1 MKTEIASAVT
11 ETLLYHEQ
19 TKHHYHRYARSAGF
33 LDWANQPNP
42 FRCYEGVTPL
52 RLPLLQ
58 KDPASE
64 HPALYER
71 SRNAFQDFT
80 RETIGTLLEL
90 SLGLSAWKSIPGSS
104 WALRMNPSSGNLH
117 PTEAH
122 LILPAL
128 PGVTAGVFHYNSY
141 LHALEPRAQ
150 VPETLWQR
158 IKEHLHTDGFLV
170 ALTSIFWRE
179 AWKYGERAFR
189 YCQHDVG
196 HALAALSFSA
206 NLLGW
211 KVTWLNAVSDEE
223 IARLLGFDQTRWPE
237 FELEHPELLCFV
249 HRNEEPQIPRDL
261 PREFVSEFS
270 GLEFQ
275 GTPNQLSEDHVDWEI
290 ISRVAEATA
299 KPQGYF
305 FLSPQGTSGE
315 RIEERGI
322 PNKDAPPLPGPLL
335 HPMEERE
342 KTRLAFAAPGRP
354 GLPDTTRLFYAPTA
368 QSRIPAA
375 QIVRQRRSAVA
386 FDGVS
391 SITKNQFCT
400 MLDKTLPRDA
410 CAPFDLGLTAP
421 CVHLLLFV
429 HRVTGLEPGLY
440 FLLRAERDLPALQ
453 QKCHRHFV
461 WRPVD
466 ASLPLYLLQAG
477 DFQSTAT
484 SVSCGQSIAG
494 DGAFS
499 LGMIAR
505 FREELEAAPC
515 RYRHLFWETGMI
527 GQVLYLEA
535 EAAGVRATG
544 IGCFFDDPVHE
555 LMGLPDHAFQSLYH
569 FTVGGPLEDAR
580 LATRAAYHHLET
592 SVH

>member
-1 MKTEIASAVT
+1 MNTVDVSAVT

-42 FRCYEGVTPL
+42 FRFHEGVTAV

-58 KDPASE
+58 KDPASK
-64 HPALYER
+64 HLALYER
-71 SRNAFQDFT
+71 SRNAFHDLT
-80 RETIGTLLEL
+80 RETIGAFLEL
-90 SLGLSAWKSIPGSS
+90 SLGLSAWKSIPGNS

-128 PGVTAGVFHYNSY
+128 AGATAGIFHYNSF
-141 LHALEPRAQ
+141 LHALEPRAE
-150 VPETLWQR
+150 VPETLWQH

-196 HALAALSFSA
+196 HAMAALSFSA

-223 IARLLGFDQTRWPE
+223 IARVLGFDQTRWPE

-249 HRNEEPQIPRDL
+249 HRSGAQRIPRDL
-261 PREFVSEFS
+261 PREIVSEFS
-270 GLEFQ
+270 GLKFQ

-299 KPQGYF
+299 NVGQASSLPVHGAS
-305 FLSPQGTSGE
+305 SPRVLDGRMPPELADKMS
-315 RIEERGI
+315 
-322 PNKDAPPLPGPLL
+322 AP
-335 HPMEERE
+335 HFQ
-342 KTRLAFAAPGRP
+342 TCS
-354 GLPDTTRLFYAPTA
+354 DTTRPFYAPTA
-368 QSRIPAA
+368 QSEIPAA
-375 QIVRQRRSAVA
+375 QIIRQRRSAVSL
-386 FDGVS
+386 DGVS
-391 SITKNQFCT
+391 SITENQFCA

-410 CAPFDLGLTAP
+410 CAPFDLGLTVAY
-421 CVHLLLFV
+421 VHLLLFV

-453 QKCHRHFV
+453 QKCHRHFL

-466 ASLPLYLLQAG
+466 EALPLYLLQAG

-484 SVSCGQSIAG
+484 SVSCHQSIVAT
-494 DGAFS
+494 ALS
-499 LGMIAR
+499 LWA
-505 FREELEAAPC
+505 
-515 RYRHLFWETGMI
+515 
-527 GQVLYLEA
+527 
-535 EAAGVRATG
+535 
-544 IGCFFDDPVHE
+544 
-555 LMGLPDHAFQSLYH
+555 
-569 FTVGGPLEDAR
+569 
-580 LATRAAYHHLET
+580 
-592 SVH
+592 

>member
-1 MKTEIASAVT
+1 MTSVTTSPQSIMQQVLDSAVT
-11 ETLLYHEQ
+11 ETLLYHDQ
-19 TKHHYHRYARSAGF
+19 TKHHFHRYARSAGF

-42 FRCYEGVTPL
+42 FRAYEGVTAVK
-52 RLPLLQ
+52 LPLLQ

-64 HPALYER
+64 HLALYER
-71 SRNAFQDFT
+71 SRNACQDFT
-80 RETIGTLLEL
+80 RETIGAFLEL
-90 SLGLSAWKSIPGSS
+90 SLGLSAWKSIPGST

-128 PGVTAGVFHYNSY
+128 PGVNAGIFHYNPF
-141 LHALEPRAQ
+141 LHALEPRAE
-150 VPETLWQR
+150 VPETLWQQ

-223 IARLLGFDQTRWPE
+223 IARLLGFDQTQWPE

-249 HRNEEPQIPRDL
+249 HRNEEQQVPRDL
-261 PREFVSEFS
+261 PAEIVSEFS
-270 GLEFQ
+270 RLEFQ

-299 KPQGYF
+299 KPRSWEG
-305 FLSPQGTSGE
+305 
-315 RIEERGI
+315 
-322 PNKDAPPLPGPLL
+322 
-335 HPMEERE
+335 
-342 KTRLAFAAPGRP
+342 AFAASSRP
-354 GLPDTTRLFYAPTA
+354 GLPDTTRPFYAPTA
-368 QSRIPAA
+368 QSGIPAA
-375 QIVRQRRSAVA
+375 QIIRQRRSAVA
-386 FDGVS
+386 FDGVT
-391 SITKNQFCT
+391 SITKNQFYT

-410 CAPFDLGLTAP
+410 CAPFDLGLTVA

-440 FLLRAERDLPALQ
+440 FWLRAERDLPALQ
-453 QKCHRHFV
+453 SRVAGCHRHFL
-461 WRPVD
+461 WRPV
-466 ASLPLYLLQAG
+466 AEALPLYLLQAG
-477 DFQSTAT
+477 DFQSTAS
-484 SVSCGQSIAG
+484 SVSCQQSIAG

-505 FREELEAAPC
+505 FREELETAPD

-535 EAAGVRATG
+535 EAQGVRATG

-555 LMGLPDHAFQSLYH
+555 LMGLAGDAFQSLYH
-569 FTVGGPLEDAR
+569 FTVGGPREDAR
-580 LATRAAYHHLET
+580 LATRAAYHHLEAPAR
-592 SVH
+592 

>member
-1 MKTEIASAVT
+1 MNTAIDSAVT

-19 TKHHYHRYARSAGF
+19 TKHHFHRYARSAGF

-42 FRCYEGVTPL
+42 FRFYEGVTPV

-58 KDPASE
+58 KDPSSE
-64 HPALYER
+64 HLALYER

-80 RETIGTLLEL
+80 HDNIGAFLEL
-90 SLGLSAWKSIPGSS
+90 SLGLSAWKSIPGST

-122 LILPAL
+122 LILPAPACAAAVAAGRL
-128 PGVTAGVFHYNSY
+128 PGVTAGIFHYNSF
-141 LHALEPRAQ
+141 LHALEPRAEL
-150 VPETLWQR
+150 PETLWQQ
-158 IKEHLHTDGFLV
+158 IKEHLHTDGFFV

-211 KVTWLNAVSDEE
+211 KVTWLNALSDEE
-223 IARLLGFDQTRWPE
+223 IAMLLGFNQTQWPE

-249 HRNEEPQIPRDL
+249 HRSGERRIPRDL
-261 PREFVSEFS
+261 PREIVSEFS

-299 KPQGYF
+299 KPKSWEGA
-305 FLSPQGTSGE
+305 SAASG
-315 RIEERGI
+315 
-322 PNKDAPPLPGPLL
+322 
-335 HPMEERE
+335 H
-342 KTRLAFAAPGRP
+342 P
-354 GLPDTTRLFYAPTA
+354 GLANAQRPFSAPTA
-368 QSRIPAA
+368 QSGIPAA
-375 QIVRQRRSAVA
+375 QIIRQRRSAVA
-386 FDGVS
+386 LDGIT
-391 SITKNQFCT
+391 SITKNHFCA

-410 CAPFDLGLTAP
+410 CAPFDLGLTVS

-453 QKCHRHFV
+453 QKCHRHFL

-466 ASLPLYLLQAG
+466 EAPPLYLLEAG

-505 FREELEAAPC
+505 FREELEAAPH

-555 LMGLPDHAFQSLYH
+555 LMGLPDDAFQSLYH
-569 FTVGGPLEDAR
+569 FTVGGPREDAR
-580 LATRAAYHHLET
+580 LATRAAYLPAPGLRQAGHHLEAPAL
-592 SVH
+592 

>member
-1 MKTEIASAVT
+1 MKTEVNSAVT

-19 TKHHYHRYARSAGF
+19 TKHHFHRYARSLGF

-42 FRCYEGVTPL
+42 FRSYEGVTAV

-58 KDPASE
+58 KDAASDQM
-64 HPALYER
+64 ALYER
-71 SRNAFQDFT
+71 RRNAFQNFT
-80 RETIGTLLEL
+80 RETIGAFLEL

-117 PTEAH
+117 PTEAN
-122 LILPAL
+122 LILPPL
-128 PGVTAGVFHYNSY
+128 PGITASVFHYNPF
-141 LHALEPRAQ
+141 LHALEPRAE
-150 VPETLWQR
+150 VPATLWQH

-211 KVTWLNAVSDEE
+211 KVSWLNAVSDEE
-223 IARLLGFDQTRWPE
+223 LARLLGFDQTPWPE

-249 HRNEEPQIPRDL
+249 HHSGEQRNPRDL
-261 PREFVSEFS
+261 SREIVSEFS
-270 GLEFQ
+270 ELEFQ

-290 ISRVAEATA
+290 ISCVAAATA
-299 KPQGYF
+299 KAQSEEGAF
-305 FLSPQGTSGE
+305 TSP
-315 RIEERGI
+315 
-322 PNKDAPPLPGPLL
+322 
-335 HPMEERE
+335 H
-342 KTRLAFAAPGRP
+342 RP
-354 GLPDTTRLFYAPTA
+354 GQPDTTRPFYVATA
-368 QSRIPAA
+368 ESRIPAA
-375 QIVRQRRSAVA
+375 QIIRRRRSAVA
-386 FDGVS
+386 FDGIT

-400 MLDKTLPRDA
+400 MLDKTLPRHA

-453 QKCHRHFV
+453 QKCHRHFL

-466 ASLPLYLLQAG
+466 EALPLYLLQAG
-477 DFQSTAT
+477 DFQSTAS

-494 DGAFS
+494 DSAFS

-505 FREELEAAPC
+505 FREELETAPC

-527 GQVLYLEA
+527 GQILYLEA
-535 EAAGVRATG
+535 EAQGVRATG

-555 LMGLPDHAFQSLYH
+555 LMGLPDDAFQSLYH
-569 FTVGGPLEDAR
+569 FTVGGPREDAR
-580 LATRAAYHHLET
+580 LATRAAYHHLEAPAR
-592 SVH
+592 

>member
-1 MKTEIASAVT
+1 MKTQIDSAVS

-33 LDWANQPNP
+33 MDWANQPNP
-42 FRCYEGVTPL
+42 FRCYEGVTAV

-58 KDPASE
+58 KDPAGE
-64 HPALYER
+64 HLALYER
-71 SRNAFQDFT
+71 SRSVSRDFT
-80 RETIGTLLEL
+80 SETIGAFLEL
-90 SLGLSAWKSIPGSS
+90 SLGLSAWKSIPGNS

-117 PTEAH
+117 PTEGY

-128 PGVTAGVFHYNSY
+128 PGVIAGVFHYNSY
-141 LHALEPRAQ
+141 LHALEPRAEL
-150 VPETLWQR
+150 PETLWPQ
-158 IKEHLHTDGFLV
+158 IKQHLHSDGFLV
-170 ALTSIFWRE
+170 ALSSIFWRE

-223 IARLLGFDQTRWPE
+223 IGRLMGFDQTQWPE
-237 FELEHPELLCFV
+237 FESEHPELLCFV
-249 HRNEEPQIPRDL
+249 HRSGEQGIPRDL
-261 PREFVSEFS
+261 SREIVSEFS
-270 GLEFQ
+270 GLRFQ
-275 GTPNQLSEDHVDWEI
+275 GWPNRLSRDHVDWEI

-299 KPQGYF
+299 TPKH
-305 FLSPQGTSGE
+305 
-315 RIEERGI
+315 EE
-322 PNKDAPPLPGPLL
+322 
-335 HPMEERE
+335 
-342 KTRLAFAAPGRP
+342 AALTVPVRP
-354 GLPDTTRLFYAPTA
+354 RPFYAPPT
-368 QSRIPAA
+368 QCGIPAA
-375 QIVRQRRSAVA
+375 QIIRQRRSAVA

-391 SITKNQFCT
+391 SITKDQFCA
-400 MLDKTLPRDA
+400 MLDKTLPRDGS
-410 CAPFDLGLTAP
+410 APFDLGLTVS

-453 QKCHRHFV
+453 QKCHRHFL
-461 WRPVD
+461 WRPVVETL
-466 ASLPLYLLQAG
+466 SLYLLQTG
-477 DFQSTAT
+477 DFQSTAA
-484 SVSCGQSIAG
+484 SVSCGQAIAG
-494 DGAFS
+494 ESAFS

-505 FREELEAAPC
+505 FREEVETAPY
-515 RYRHLFWETGMI
+515 RYRQLFWETGMI

-555 LMGLPDHAFQSLYH
+555 LMGLPDDAFQSLYH
-569 FTVGGPLEDAR
+569 FTVGSPRDDAR
-580 LATRAAYHHLET
+580 LATLAAYRHLEAPVR
-592 SVH
+592 SEAMPRHPLV

>member
-1 MKTEIASAVT
+1 MKTELDPAVT
-11 ETLLYHEQ
+11 TTLLYHEQ
-19 TKHHYHRYARSAGF
+19 TKHHLHRYARSSGF
-33 LDWANQPNP
+33 LDWASQPNP
-42 FRCYEGVTPL
+42 FRCYEGVTAAG
-52 RLPLLQ
+52 LPLLQ
-58 KDPASE
+58 KDPASG
-64 HPALYER
+64 HLALYER

-80 RETIGTLLEL
+80 RETIGALLEL
-90 SLGLSAWKSIPGSS
+90 SLGLSAWKSIPEST

-128 PGVTAGVFHYNSY
+128 PGITAGVFHYNSF
-141 LHALEPRAQ
+141 LHALEPRAE
-150 VPETLWQR
+150 VPETPWQH

-189 YCQHDVG
+189 YCQHDIG

-211 KVTWLNAVSDEE
+211 KVTWLNGVSDEE
-223 IARLLGFDQTRWPE
+223 IARLLGSNQTRWPE
-237 FELEHPELLCFV
+237 FELEYPELLCFV
-249 HRNEEPQIPRDL
+249 HRNGEQRIPQDL
-261 PREFVSEFS
+261 PPGIVSEIS
-270 GLEFQ
+270 GLEFR
-275 GTPNQLSEDHVDWEI
+275 GTPNQLSADHVDWEI

-299 KPQGYF
+299 KPGSGQGAF
-305 FLSPQGTSGE
+305 GAAVPGHSGSPNPT
-315 RIEERGI
+315 R
-322 PNKDAPPLPGPLL
+322 PL
-335 HPMEERE
+335 
-342 KTRLAFAAPGRP
+342 
-354 GLPDTTRLFYAPTA
+354 YAPTT

-375 QIVRQRRSAVA
+375 QIIRQRRSAVA

-391 SITKNQFCT
+391 GITKDQFCA

-410 CAPFDLGLTAP
+410 CAPFDLGLTVP

-440 FLLRAERDLPALQ
+440 FLLRAERDLSALR
-453 QKCHRHFV
+453 QKCHRHFL
-461 WRPVD
+461 WSPVD
-466 ASLPLYLLQAG
+466 EALPLYLLQAG

-505 FREELEAAPC
+505 FREELETAPC

-527 GQVLYLEA
+527 GQILYLEA
-535 EAAGVRATG
+535 EAQGVRGTG
-544 IGCFFDDPVHE
+544 IGCFFDDHVHE
-555 LMGLPDHAFQSLYH
+555 LMGLADDAFQSLYH
-569 FTVGGPLEDAR
+569 FTVGGPREDAR
-580 LATRAAYHHLET
+580 LATRAAYHHLDPLAVT
-592 SVH
+592 SFKEQASED

>member
-1 MKTEIASAVT
+1 MKTEIDSAVT

-19 TKHHYHRYARSAGF
+19 TKHHFHRYAKSAGF

-42 FRCYEGVTPL
+42 FRSYEGVTPV

-58 KDPASE
+58 EDPACG
-64 HPALYER
+64 HLALYER

-80 RETIGTLLEL
+80 RETIGAFLEL
-90 SLGLSAWKSIPGSS
+90 SLGLSAWKSIPGKS

-117 PTEAH
+117 PTEAY

-128 PGVTAGVFHYNSY
+128 PGITAGVFHYSPL
-141 LHALEPRAQ
+141 LHALEPRAE
-150 VPETLWQR
+150 VPEYLWQQ
-158 IKEHLHTDGFLV
+158 IKEHLQTGGFLV

-223 IARLLGFDQTRWPE
+223 IAKLLGFDQTQWPE
-237 FELEHPELLCFV
+237 FESEHPELLCFV
-249 HRNEEPQIPRDL
+249 HRSGEHRIPRDL
-261 PREFVSEFS
+261 PPEIVSEFS
-270 GLEFQ
+270 GLRFQ
-275 GTPNQLSEDHVDWEI
+275 GRPNRLSEDHVDWEI
-290 ISRVAEATA
+290 ISRVAEATT
-299 KPQGYF
+299 KPKH
-305 FLSPQGTSGE
+305 
-315 RIEERGI
+315 EE
-322 PNKDAPPLPGPLL
+322 
-335 HPMEERE
+335 
-342 KTRLAFAAPGRP
+342 AALTVPVRH
-354 GLPDTTRLFYAPTA
+354 GLPDTTSPLYTPPT
-368 QSRIPAA
+368 QSKIPAA
-375 QIVRQRRSAVA
+375 QIIRQRRSAVA

-391 SITKNQFCT
+391 SITKDQFCA

-410 CAPFDLGLTAP
+410 SAPFDLGLTVP

-440 FLLRAERDLPALQ
+440 LLLRAERDLPALQ
-453 QKCHRHFV
+453 QKCHRQFL
-461 WRPVD
+461 WQPVD
-466 ASLPLYLLQAG
+466 EALPLYLLQAG
-477 DFQSTAT
+477 DFQNTAA

-494 DGAFS
+494 ESAFS

-505 FREELEAAPC
+505 FRAEVETAPY
-515 RYRHLFWETGMI
+515 RYRQLFWETGMI

-544 IGCFFDDPVHE
+544 IGCFFDNPVHE
-555 LMGLPDHAFQSLYH
+555 LMGLSDNAFQSLYH
-569 FTVGGPLEDAR
+569 FTVGGPQDDER
-580 LATRAAYHHLET
+580 LATRAAYHHLEAPA
-592 SVH
+592 H

>member
-1 MKTEIASAVT
+1 MKTETNSAVT

-19 TKHHYHRYARSAGF
+19 TKHHFHRYAKSAGF

-42 FRCYEGVTPL
+42 FRSYEGVTPV

-58 KDPASE
+58 EDPACG
-64 HPALYER
+64 HLALYER
-71 SRNAFQDFT
+71 SRNEFQDFT
-80 RETIGTLLEL
+80 RETIGAFLEL
-90 SLGLSAWKSIPGSS
+90 SLGLSAWKSIPRKS

-117 PTEAH
+117 PTEAY

-128 PGVTAGVFHYNSY
+128 PGITAGVFHYSPL
-141 LHALEPRAQ
+141 LHALEPRSEGS
-150 VPETLWQR
+150 ETLWRQ
-158 IKEHLHTDGFLV
+158 INKHLHTDGFFV

-223 IARLLGFDQTRWPE
+223 IGRLLGFDQTLWPD

-249 HRNEEPQIPRDL
+249 HRSGEPQIPRDL
-261 PREFVSEFS
+261 PREIVSEFS

-299 KPQGYF
+299 KPKH
-305 FLSPQGTSGE
+305 
-315 RIEERGI
+315 EE
-322 PNKDAPPLPGPLL
+322 
-335 HPMEERE
+335 
-342 KTRLAFAAPGRP
+342 AALTVPVRH
-354 GLPDTTRLFYAPTA
+354 GLPDTTRPFYPPPTP
-368 QSRIPAA
+368 SKIPAA
-375 QIVRQRRSAVA
+375 QIIRQRRSAVA

-391 SITKNQFCT
+391 SITKDQFCA

-410 CAPFDLGLTAP
+410 SAPFDLGLTVP

-440 FLLRAERDLPALQ
+440 FLLRAKRDLPALQ
-453 QKCHRHFV
+453 QKCHRQFL
-461 WRPVD
+461 WQPVD
-466 ASLPLYLLQAG
+466 EALPLYLLQAG
-477 DFQSTAT
+477 DFQDTAA

-494 DGAFS
+494 ESAFS

-505 FREELEAAPC
+505 FRAEVETAPY
-515 RYRHLFWETGMI
+515 RYRQLFWETGMI

-544 IGCFFDDPVHE
+544 IGCFFDNPVHE
-555 LMGLPDHAFQSLYH
+555 LMGLSDNAFQSLYH
-569 FTVGGPLEDAR
+569 FTVGGPRDDER
-580 LATRAAYHHLET
+580 LATLAAYHHLEAPVR
-592 SVH
+592 SEANHRHPLV

>member
-1 MKTEIASAVT
+1 MNTVIDSAVI

-19 TKHHYHRYARSAGF
+19 TKHHFHRYARSAGF

-52 RLPLLQ
+52 TLPLLQ
-58 KDPASE
+58 KDPASG
-64 HPALYER
+64 HLALYER
-71 SRNAFQDFT
+71 SRNAFKDFT
-80 RETIGTLLEL
+80 RETIGAFLEF
-90 SLGLSAWKSIPGSS
+90 SLGLSAWKSIPGST

-128 PGVTAGVFHYNSY
+128 PGVTAGVFHYNSC
-141 LHALEPRAQ
+141 LHALEPRAE
-150 VPETLWQR
+150 VPEKLWQH

-170 ALTSIFWRE
+170 AATSVFWRE

-223 IARLLGFDQTRWPE
+223 IARVLGFDQTQWPK

-249 HRNEEPQIPRDL
+249 HRSGEPRIPRDL
-261 PREFVSEFS
+261 SSEIVSEFS

-275 GTPNQLSEDHVDWEI
+275 GIPNQLSEDHVDWEI

-299 KPQGYF
+299 KPQSSEG
-305 FLSPQGTSGE
+305 
-315 RIEERGI
+315 
-322 PNKDAPPLPGPLL
+322 
-335 HPMEERE
+335 
-342 KTRLAFAAPGRP
+342 AFVTGRP
-354 GLPDTTRLFYAPTA
+354 ALPDTTRPSYAPTT
-368 QSRIPAA
+368 QSGIPAA
-375 QIVRQRRSAVA
+375 QIIRQRRSAVA

-391 SITKNQFCT
+391 SITKDQFCA

-410 CAPFDLGLTAP
+410 GAPFDLGLTVPAI
-421 CVHLLLFV
+421 HLLLFV
-429 HRVTGLEPGLY
+429 HRVIGLEPGLY

-453 QKCHRHFV
+453 QKCHRHFL

-466 ASLPLYLLQAG
+466 EVLPLYLLQAG
-477 DFQSTAT
+477 DFQDTAT

-499 LGMIAR
+499 SGMIAR
-505 FREELEAAPC
+505 FREEVETAPY
-515 RYRHLFWETGMI
+515 RYRQLFWETGMI

-535 EAAGVRATG
+535 EAQGVRATG

-555 LMGLPDHAFQSLYH
+555 LMGLPDDAFQSLYH
-569 FTVGGPLEDAR
+569 FTVGGPREDAR
-580 LATRAAYHHLET
+580 LATRAAYHHLEAP
-592 SVH
+592 VR

>member
-1 MKTEIASAVT
+1 MKTETNSAVT

-19 TKHHYHRYARSAGF
+19 TKHHFHRYARSAGF

-42 FRCYEGVTPL
+42 FRSYEGVTPV

-58 KDPASE
+58 EDPASE
-64 HPALYER
+64 HLALYER

-80 RETIGTLLEL
+80 RETIGAFLEL
-90 SLGLSAWKSIPGSS
+90 SLGLSAWKSIPGNT
-104 WALRMNPSSGNLH
+104 WALRINPSSGNLH
-117 PTEAH
+117 PTEAY

-128 PGVTAGVFHYNSY
+128 PGVTAGIFHYNSY
-141 LHALEPRAQ
+141 LHALEPRAE
-150 VPETLWQR
+150 VPETLWRQ
-158 IKEHLHTDGFLV
+158 IKEHLHTDGFFV

-189 YCQHDVG
+189 YSQHDVG

-223 IARLLGFDQTRWPE
+223 IGRLLGFDQTQWPE
-237 FELEHPELLCFV
+237 FESEHPELLCFV
-249 HRNEEPQIPRDL
+249 HRSGEQGIPRDL
-261 PREFVSEFS
+261 SREIVSEFS
-270 GLEFQ
+270 GLRFQ
-275 GTPNQLSEDHVDWEI
+275 GRPNRLSEDHVDWEI

-299 KPQGYF
+299 KPKH
-305 FLSPQGTSGE
+305 
-315 RIEERGI
+315 EE
-322 PNKDAPPLPGPLL
+322 
-335 HPMEERE
+335 
-342 KTRLAFAAPGRP
+342 AALTVPVRH
-354 GLPDTTRLFYAPTA
+354 GLPESTRPFYTPPTP
-368 QSRIPAA
+368 SKIPAA
-375 QIVRQRRSAVA
+375 QIIRQRRSAVA
-386 FDGVS
+386 FDGIS
-391 SITKNQFCT
+391 SITKDQFCA

-410 CAPFDLGLTAP
+410 SAPFDLGLTVP

-453 QKCHRHFV
+453 QKCHRHFL

-466 ASLPLYLLQAG
+466 ETLLLYLLQAG
-477 DFQSTAT
+477 DFQSTAA

-494 DGAFS
+494 ESAFS

-505 FREELEAAPC
+505 FREEVETAPY
-515 RYRHLFWETGMI
+515 RYRQLFWETGMI
-527 GQVLYLEA
+527 GQILYLEA
-535 EAAGVRATG
+535 EAAGLRATG

-555 LMGLPDHAFQSLYH
+555 LMGLSDDAFQSLYH
-569 FTVGGPLEDAR
+569 FTVGGPRDDAR
-580 LATRAAYHHLET
+580 LATLAAYHHLEAPVR
-592 SVH
+592 SEAKHRDPRV